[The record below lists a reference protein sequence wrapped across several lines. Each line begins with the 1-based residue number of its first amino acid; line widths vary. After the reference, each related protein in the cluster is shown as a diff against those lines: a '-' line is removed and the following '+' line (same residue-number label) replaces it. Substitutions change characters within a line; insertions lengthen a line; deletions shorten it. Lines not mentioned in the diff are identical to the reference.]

1 MDDLGIG
8 GEAVDAAGDAVV
20 EAGAEGDEQVALLH
34 GGGGG
39 DGAVHAGHAKT
50 ERMVVGEHA
59 AGHEGGDHLD
69 AGEFD
74 QFAQRFGGAGFQHA
88 ATGVDDGAL
97 GGEDESGGLF
107 DHAGVAFGGG
117 PVAGEAVGDLVVAR
131 PVPGH
136 LVLEDVFRHVDE
148 DGAGAA
154 GGGDVEGLAHG
165 EGEVVGG
172 HDEFVVLGAAAGDA
186 DGVAF
191 LEGVGANG
199 GGADLS
205 GDADHGDGVHVGVH
219 ERGDQVG
226 GGGAGGDHGDAG
238 ASGDVGV
245 ALGHVAGALF
255 VAHEDVAD
263 G

>member
-1 MDDLGIG
+1 M
-8 GEAVDAAGDAVV
+8 
-20 EAGAEGDEQVALLH
+20 
-34 GGGGG
+34 
-39 DGAVHAGHAKT
+39 
-50 ERMVVGEHA
+50 
-59 AGHEGGDHLD
+59 
-69 AGEFD
+69 
-74 QFAQRFGGAGFQHA
+74 
-88 ATGVDDGAL
+88 
-97 GGEDESGGLF
+97 
-107 DHAGVAFGGG
+107 
-117 PVAGEAVGDLVVAR
+117 
-131 PVPGH
+131 
-136 LVLEDVFRHVDE
+136 
-148 DGAGAA
+148 
-154 GGGDVEGLAHG
+154 
-165 EGEVVGG
+165 
-172 HDEFVVLGAAAGDA
+172 LGAAAGDA

-226 GGGAGGDHGDAG
+226 GGGPGGDHGDAG